1 MYVKEDLKKML
12 KNSVLSL
19 LLASSMS
26 VNAFAD
32 IAKSYMPEISFTK
45 LKQQSAS
52 LKKQSSSKMTEQ
64 QLADF
69 TKQLD
74 VMKTVNLS
82 TETDFIPA
90 LDANLQR
97 WAKED
102 IGILKYAVD
111 YIKTALKSRQSQY
124 DNLALAAK
132 QLKAPKEIVEQI
144 QELKKMTADTQEKVK
159 EFNTRI
165 HAIEE
170 ANTLVA
176 EASKIIEIDDFWIPA
191 LVGNKHNALI
201 VKTSAIQ
208 QNDFEKLTEVEDQLS
223 ASLSSLIKKSEFYSS
238 ISLAS

>member
-1 MYVKEDLKKML
+1 MYLAMI
-12 KNSVLSL
+12 KNTVLSL
-19 LLASSMS
+19 VIASSMS

-32 IAKSYMPEISFTK
+32 IAKSYMPEISFSK

-64 QLADF
+64 QLSDF
-69 TKQLD
+69 TTQLD
-74 VMKTVNLS
+74 VMKTVNLT

-102 IGILKYAVD
+102 IGVLKYAVD

-159 EFNTRI
+159 EFNARI

-170 ANTLVA
+170 ANILVS
-176 EASKIIEIDDFWIPA
+176 EASKIIMIDDFWIPA
-191 LVGNKHNALI
+191 LVGNKNNALI
-201 VKTSAIQ
+201 VRTSAIGE
-208 QNDFEKLTEVEDQLS
+208 NDFDKLTEIEDQLMV
-223 ASLSSLIKKSEFYSS
+223 SLSSSIKKSEYYSS

>member
-1 MYVKEDLKKML
+1 MI
-12 KNSVLSL
+12 KNTVLTL
-19 LLASSMS
+19 VLASGMS

-32 IAKSYMPEISFTK
+32 IAKSYMPEISFSK

-69 TKQLD
+69 TKQLE
-74 VMKTVNLS
+74 VMKTVNLT

-102 IGILKYAVD
+102 IGVLKYAVD

-132 QLKAPKEIVEQI
+132 QMKAPKEIVEQI

-159 EFNTRI
+159 EFNARI

-170 ANTLVA
+170 ANVLIF
-176 EASKIIEIDDFWIPA
+176 EASKIITIDDFWIPA
-191 LVGNKHNALI
+191 LTGNKNNALI
-201 VKTSAIQ
+201 VKTSSITE
-208 QNDFEKLTEVEDQLS
+208 NDFDKLTEIENQLIV
-223 ASLSSLIKKSEFYSS
+223 SLSSTIKKSEYYSS